1 MGKEQ
6 NPRRVADNEAMA
18 KTKMLRTSPQK
29 LNLVAAMIRGKKVEK
44 ALADLTFSK
53 RRIAGDV
60 KKCLQSAIANAE
72 NNHNLD
78 VDQLVVAEAW
88 VGKNMVMKRG
98 RPRARGRF
106 GKIMKP
112 FSEITIKVREIDAAA
127 EAAKKEARSQKRTA
141 SNRQAEATTTPEAAA
156 EELA

>member
-1 MGKEQ
+1 MGKDKS
-6 NPRRVADNEAMA
+6 PRRVAENEAMA
-18 KTKMLRTSPQK
+18 ISRMLRTSPQK
-29 LNLVAAMIRGKKVEK
+29 LNVVAGLIRGKKVEK

-78 VDQLVVAEAW
+78 VDNLVVAEAW
-88 VGKNMVMKRG
+88 CGKNLVMKRG

-112 FSEITIKVREIDAAA
+112 FSEITILVRQTGESA
-127 EAAKKEARSQKRTA
+127 
-141 SNRQAEATTTPEAAA
+141 
-156 EELA
+156 

>member
-1 MGKEQ
+1 MGKEK

-18 KTKMLRTSPQK
+18 ISRMLRTSPQK
-29 LNLVAAMIRGKKVEK
+29 LNLVAGLIRGKKVEK

-72 NNHNLD
+72 NNHGLD
-78 VDQLVVAEAW
+78 VDSLIVAEAW
-88 VGKNMVMKRG
+88 CGKNLVMKRG

-112 FSEITIKVREIDAAA
+112 FSEITIKVRQV
-127 EAAKKEARSQKRTA
+127 EAVEAGERA
-141 SNRQAEATTTPEAAA
+141 
-156 EELA
+156 